1 MRNATGTPVASG
13 RMNRIARPLDHDAV
27 RAALVGLWARV
38 EFVERTGSTNADLLA
53 AATAG
58 APDRSVLVAEH
69 QEAGRGRLARSWVS
83 PPGSGLTVSVLLR
96 PDGVSASRLGWLT
109 LLAGLAAHDT
119 VRALSS
125 VPCGLKWPNDLL
137 LGPAQR
143 KVAGILAEVADPQRP
158 AVVVGIGLNV
168 AAAPADQPGA
178 TSLAAEGVDVG
189 QTEVLIALLTALAR
203 REAAWRAG
211 RGDPDAT
218 RVRADYRAACLS
230 LGTPVRVELPGG
242 AIHTGIAEDVDTD
255 GRLLLLDP
263 AGHRRAVAAGDV
275 VHLRSP

>member
-1 MRNATGTPVASG
+1 
-13 RMNRIARPLDHDAV
+13 MNRIARPLDHDAV

-38 EFVERTGSTNADLLA
+38 DIVERTGSTNADLLA
-53 AATAG
+53 AAAAG
-58 APDRSVLVAEH
+58 APDRTVLVAEH

-96 PDGVSASRLGWLT
+96 PEGVSASKLGWLT
-109 LLAGLAAHDT
+109 LLAGLAAYDAVHELT
-119 VRALSS
+119 T
-125 VPCGLKWPNDLL
+125 VPCGLEM
-137 LGPAQR
+137 AQR
-143 KVAGILAEVADPQRP
+143 PAPGGRAAQGGRHPRGGGRP
-158 AVVVGIGLNV
+158 AAAAVVVGIGLNV
-168 AAAPADQPGA
+168 AGRCPPTSPARRRSPPKASRSGRRRR
-178 TSLAAEGVDVG
+178 SSP
-189 QTEVLIALLTALAR
+189 LLTCAGPAR
-203 REAAWRAG
+203 VGVAGG

-230 LGTPVRVELPGG
+230 LGAPVRVELPGG